1 VDGNW
6 QDDPMGDTTT
16 VIRPSAVLSEQLA
29 TKIIKELEKRDVSVG
44 GLWSASVGLW
54 QRYDK
59 PWDGPGGTHGT
70 SQLVGTIGA
79 VYGTPNKYDI
89 TIYRVTV
96 TEYGQKKGWSVE
108 SLCDDALKFVDL
120 TLATCP
126 RTSLA
131 AAAKDPFYK
140 GTNAPSS

>member
-1 VDGNW
+1 
-6 QDDPMGDTTT
+6 MGDTTT
-16 VIRPSAVLSEQLA
+16 VIRPSAVLSEHLA
-29 TKIIKELEKRDVSVG
+29 TKIIKELELRDVSVG
-44 GLWSASVGLW
+44 GVWSASVGLW

-70 SQLVGTIGA
+70 AQLVGTIGA

-96 TEYGQKKGWSVE
+96 TEYGQKKGWNVE
-108 SLCDDALKFVDL
+108 SLTDDALKYVDL
-120 TLATCP
+120 ALATCP